1 MEMND
6 FQHQMLGPQAAL
18 IAQAV
23 QEAMMS
29 DNTLSPAFA
38 ANYTPD
44 VTGKEEVTILF
55 PLTANTTIGAPI
67 GARAGQRLVF
77 VFAATGV
84 FTVTWNAVFKA
95 AANGAAAAGQYGA
108 TAFVY
113 NGTVWVQ
120 EAGALG
126 YK

>member
-1 MEMND
+1 MND
-6 FQHQMLGPQAAL
+6 FQHQMLGPQAAAV
-18 IAQAV
+18 AQAV

-29 DNTLSPAFA
+29 DNVLAPVFA

-44 VTGKEEVTILF
+44 VTGKEEVTVLF
-55 PLTANTTIGAPI
+55 PLSNNTTIGAPT

-95 AANGAAAAGQYGA
+95 AANGAAANAQFGA

-113 NGTVWVQ
+113 NGTNWVQ
-120 EAGALG
+120 EAGALT